1 MPSVKKEREF
11 DANRQRYQD
20 AKKSMKTAFIIS
32 AAVPAAGVVILG
44 VYYFI
49 RALAGMASGSLLV
62 GELIVKE
69 YLGGDT
75 PAAEN
80 LMYEYPYAFMGFLLL
95 TAGFTVA
102 GYCTRKRGYNIAL
115 LVFYALGGIT
125 GIVGLIGGDTGIV
138 MGLYL
143 IVCGA
148 LGVWVERYILGI
160 YKEIDY
166 LSLQEGFPDFIIA
179 MHEPHT
185 MANTITLNRKN
196 NEYRKLQQKEIK
208 EGKEQAENGTAAP
221 PSFEMEE
228 LTVDTELPKGS
239 RKIDSML

>member
-20 AKKSMKTAFIIS
+20 AKKSMKTSFIIS
-32 AAVPAAGVVILG
+32 AAVPIAGVVILG

-49 RALAGMASGSLLV
+49 RALAGMASSSILIA
-62 GELIVKE
+62 ERIVKT
-69 YLGGDT
+69 YLDGET
-75 PAAEN
+75 PETER
-80 LMYEYPYAFMGFLLL
+80 LMYDYPYAFMGFLLL
-95 TAGFTVA
+95 TLGFTVA
-102 GYCTRKRGYNIAL
+102 AYVTRKRGYNIAL

-125 GIVGLIGGDTGIV
+125 GIVGLIGGSVGIV

-148 LGVWVERYILGI
+148 LGVWVESYILGI

-196 NEYRKLQQKEIK
+196 NEYRKLQQKESR
-208 EGKEQAENGTAAP
+208 ENKEQGEGTAG
-221 PSFEMEE
+221 FEMEE
-228 LTVDTELPKGS
+228 LTIDTELPKGS

>member
-32 AAVPAAGVVILG
+32 AIVPIAGVVILG

-49 RALAGMASGSLLV
+49 RALAGMASASLLV
-62 GELIVKE
+62 GELFVKK
-69 YLGGDT
+69 YLGGET
-75 PAAEN
+75 PASN
-80 LMYEYPYAFMGFLLL
+80 KLMYEYPYGFMGFLLL

-102 GYCTRKRGYNIAL
+102 AYVTRKRGYNIAL

-196 NEYRKLQQKEIK
+196 DEYRRLQRKEAK
-208 EGKEQAENGTAAP
+208 ENKEQGEGTA
-221 PSFEMEE
+221 SFEMEE